1 MKCFLNFQEKRTNRN
16 EYMVTIVQKIGEQKY
31 YINVGYA
38 DKNEEVDICH
48 GFIRHLIEKKRI

>member
-1 MKCFLNFQEKRTNRN
+1 
-16 EYMVTIVQKIGEQKY
+16 MVTIVQKIGEQKY